1 MKKLL
6 LGFLWS
12 NNRHNQMSYGG
23 VDNPNSGWV
32 SGIQQLPSAALRFP
46 NGGVNGWYQHHSPI
60 PLSHS
65 LAEQEQNRQR
75 CLAVYEQ
82 QQQRQQQGYVD
93 DVSAWSAISSLR
105 SHSGHA
111 ASEAIRKQGL
121 ERHVPAV
128 MRPTVLME
136 LADGEAQHAAVQ
148 AAAIAGKR
156 PW

>member
-1 MKKLL
+1 
-6 LGFLWS
+6 
-12 NNRHNQMSYGG
+12 MSYGG

-32 SGIQQLPSAALRFP
+32 SGLQQLPSAAQRFP
-46 NGGVNGWYQHHSPI
+46 NGGVSGWYQHHSPI
-60 PLSHS
+60 SLSQS
-65 LAEQEQNRQR
+65 FAEQEQNRQR

-82 QQQRQQQGYVD
+82 QQQRQRQGFTD
-93 DVSAWSAISSLR
+93 DVSAWSAISSVR
-105 SHSGHA
+105 AYSGHA

-121 ERHVPAV
+121 EQHVPAV

-136 LADGEAQHAAVQ
+136 HADAEAQHIAVQ

>member
-1 MKKLL
+1 
-6 LGFLWS
+6 
-12 NNRHNQMSYGG
+12 MSYGG

-32 SGIQQLPSAALRFP
+32 SGIQQLSSATLRFP
-46 NGGVNGWYQHHSPI
+46 DGGVSSWYQHHSPVS
-60 PLSHS
+60 LSQS

-82 QQQRQQQGYVD
+82 QQQRQRQGFND
-93 DVSAWSAISSLR
+93 DVSAWSVISSVR
-105 SHSGHA
+105 ANSGHA

-121 ERHVPAV
+121 EQHVPAV
-128 MRPTVLME
+128 MKPTVLME

-148 AAAIAGKR
+148 AAAFAGKR